1 MRTYWTKEK
10 EQELINMIKIKS
22 VTDCATY
29 FNVTEKAIKSKC
41 GRLKISTYRNQYVE
55 TTCFICNSKI
65 LDLKNNNRKFCSRKC
80 SAIYN
85 NSIRTKESREKQKET
100 LLKTLLK
107 KPRKIKIVKVKKGL
121 RNTTAERSCKSCNT
135 KMYNTHKQ
143 ICESCKTKYYLFY
156 RQDCNFNFVISEFSF
171 LFSEKEL
178 HDLKQNGMYS
188 ASNRG
193 NNINGISRDHK
204 FSVKEGYILNIKPF
218 ILSHPANCELL
229 HHVKNNKKKTTCSIS
244 LLDLYNNIIGCEKIK
259 RFLSDDDLNFITSL
273 VVETSISAKYTG

>member
-1 MRTYWTKEK
+1 MRTHWTKEK

-22 VTDCATY
+22 VTDCAIY

-41 GRLKISTYRNQYVE
+41 GRLKISIYKNQYIK
-55 TTCFICNSKI
+55 TKCFICNSTI
-65 LDLKNNNRKFCSRKC
+65 LDLISNNRKFCSRKC
-80 SAIYN
+80 SATYN

-100 LLKTLLK
+100 LLKTLSK
-107 KPRKIKIVKVKKGL
+107 KPKKEKVTKIKKGFK
-121 RNTTAERSCKSCNT
+121 NTTVERSCKSCNT

-143 ICESCKTKYYLFY
+143 ICESCKTKYYSFY
-156 RQDCNFNFVISEFSF
+156 RQDCNFNFKINEFSF

-178 HDLKQNGMYS
+178 HNLKQNGMYS

-229 HHVKNNKKKTTCSIS
+229 HHVKNNRKKTTCSIS
-244 LLDLYNNIIGCEKIK
+244 LLDLYNDIIKCEKMK
-259 RFLSDDDLNFITSL
+259 RFLSDDNLKFITSL
-273 VVETSISAKYTG
+273 VVETSRSAKSTG